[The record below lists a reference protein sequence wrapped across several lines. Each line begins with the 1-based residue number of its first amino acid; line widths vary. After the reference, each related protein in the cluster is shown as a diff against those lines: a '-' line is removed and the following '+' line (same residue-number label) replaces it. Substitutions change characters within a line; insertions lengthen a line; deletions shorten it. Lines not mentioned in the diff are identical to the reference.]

1 MDTDEDLF
9 RSWASGDARAGEA
22 LVERHYA
29 SGDRIFRFKVGEQ
42 QGRDLTQATFEGL
55 QASLSR
61 FQGQCG
67 FRTWLFGIARKKLL
81 NFMRGHVRDKQRFN
95 PDASSVADLGPSP
108 SSLIDTERRQQLLLG
123 ALRRLP
129 VDVQLMLELH
139 YWESMRIAEIAKIVE
154 KPINTVKTQMY
165 RGRQQLDVL
174 MAALAE
180 TPELLELAHSGLS
193 GWAEQI
199 RRECEDQA

>member
-1 MDTDEDLF
+1 
-9 RSWASGDARAGEA
+9 
-22 LVERHYA
+22 
-29 SGDRIFRFKVGEQ
+29 
-42 QGRDLTQATFEGL
+42 
-55 QASLSR
+55 
-61 FQGQCG
+61 
-67 FRTWLFGIARKKLL
+67 
-81 NFMRGHVRDKQRFN
+81 
-95 PDASSVADLGPSP
+95 
-108 SSLIDTERRQQLLLG
+108 LLG